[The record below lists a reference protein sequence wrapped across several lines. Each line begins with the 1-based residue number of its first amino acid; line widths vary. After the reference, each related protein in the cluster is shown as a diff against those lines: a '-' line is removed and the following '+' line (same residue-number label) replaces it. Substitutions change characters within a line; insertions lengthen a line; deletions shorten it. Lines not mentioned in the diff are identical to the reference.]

1 MMGTDLNGL
10 LIDLKFDYAH
20 FKGEPIFAGAQ
31 IAINRGERINLVA
44 PIGAGKTTLLEI
56 LCGLRKDFCGF
67 VFGEMDREVVRGFS
81 VSFIPSAPVLFEN
94 KSVKNNLLYAAK
106 VCGASLTDADFDDL
120 LKTIDCDFAL
130 NSKVKKLNNTNKQKV
145 AFLRALIKKPD
156 LILIDDLFLN
166 APAKESQDEICNLL
180 DKICLKLNE
189 SAVVIASTSV
199 LNLKTKFDKIL
210 TIENSKTIEINKK

>member
-1 MMGTDLNGL
+1 MDGDLKNE

-20 FKGEPIFAGAQ
+20 FKGEPIFAAAQ
-31 IAINRGERINLVA
+31 ITINRGERVNLVA

-67 VFGEMDREVVRGFS
+67 VFGEINREVVRGFS

-106 VCGASLTDADFDDL
+106 VCGASLTDADFDNL
-120 LKTIDCDFAL
+120 LKTLDCDFDQ
-130 NSKVKKLNNTNKQKV
+130 NIKVKKLNNTNKQKV

-166 APAKESQDEICNLL
+166 APTKVSQDKILNLL
-180 DKICLKLNE
+180 DSVCLNLNE
-189 SAVVIASTSV
+189 SAVVIASTSA
-199 LNLKTKFDKIL
+199 LNLKTKFDKVL
-210 TIENSKTIEINKK
+210 TIKNRKIVEMNKK